1 MKKNLFMGRIL
12 GALVGLFI
20 LTGCDDDDPSHNLQ
34 PGQGA
39 IFVRNNT
46 SSDLIVF
53 IDGER
58 FQTVQ
63 DFSNRAYDL
72 DPGVYRVV
80 LDDADSDRA
89 YRDDVDVIEGRL
101 TVMDVANEP
110 FGDDFDVEVFFRT
123 P

>member
-1 MKKNLFMGRIL
+1 MKNTRLVGRVL
-12 GALVGLFI
+12 GALFGLFI
-20 LTGCDDDDPSHNLQ
+20 LAGCDDDDISRNLQ

-39 IFVRNNT
+39 IFINNNT
-46 SSDLIVF
+46 SSDLVVF

-72 DPGVYRVV
+72 DPGIYRVV
-80 LDDADSDRA
+80 LDESGGDRA
-89 YRDDVDVIEGRL
+89 FRDDVDVIEGRL
-101 TVMDVANEP
+101 TVLDVAIEP
-110 FGDDFDVEVFFRT
+110 FGNNFDVEVFFRR